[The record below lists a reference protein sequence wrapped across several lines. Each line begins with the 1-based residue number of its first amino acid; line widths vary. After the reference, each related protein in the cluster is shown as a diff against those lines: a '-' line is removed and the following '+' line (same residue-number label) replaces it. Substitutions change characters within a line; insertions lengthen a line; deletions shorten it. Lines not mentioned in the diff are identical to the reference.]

1 MSVAGQ
7 FSVHLYTVVAASNL
21 VKTSAQI
28 AQDELD
34 LDTPFKVNRALQT
47 ANCKPQT
54 TSLKSQTANRQ
65 IAIVTTAPQ
74 PNTLNSV
81 LFLVAMS
88 IQNITFAMN
97 YQVCDI

>member
-34 LDTPFKVNRALQT
+34 LDTPFKVNRAIQT
-47 ANCKPQT
+47 AICKPQT

-65 IAIVTTAPQ
+65 IAIVTAAPPAQ
-74 PNTLNSV
+74 YPELCAVFGRNEHSKHHLCHE
-81 LFLVAMS
+81 LPGM
-88 IQNITFAMN
+88 
-97 YQVCDI
+97 